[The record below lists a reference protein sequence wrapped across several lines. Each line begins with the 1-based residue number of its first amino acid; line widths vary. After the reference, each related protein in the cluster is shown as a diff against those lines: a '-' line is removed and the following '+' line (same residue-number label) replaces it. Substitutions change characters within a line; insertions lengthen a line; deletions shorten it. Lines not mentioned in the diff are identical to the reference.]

1 MFLSQQVL
9 LLVFILTAPLGWTQG
24 PPDHKQ
30 SGLTYAKAGNFE
42 AAERE
47 LRQEAEAA
55 PNDAEI
61 LGTLGSILAM
71 WGKLEES
78 IGWLEKALARD
89 PENNITRRN
98 LATNQWRL
106 GRLPEARRNLE
117 RLLKANPGDQ
127 QATLVLGMV
136 AENQHDYALA
146 ARLLA
151 TVSALDRT
159 QPAAINA

>member
-1 MFLSQQVL
+1 MFHSQRVL
-9 LLVFILTAPLGWTQG
+9 LLAFVLTVPLGRAQS
-24 PPDHKQ
+24 PPPE
-30 SGLTYAKAGNFE
+30 SGNLKERGLSYAKAGNLE

-47 LRQEAEAA
+47 LRQAAESA

-71 WGKLEES
+71 SGKLEES
-78 IGWLEKALARD
+78 TGWLEKALARD
-89 PENNITRRN
+89 PGNSITRRN

-106 GRLPEARRNLE
+106 GRLPKARRNLE

-136 AENQHDYALA
+136 AEKQHDFARA
-146 ARLLA
+146 AQLLA
-151 TVSALDRT
+151 TV
-159 QPAAINA
+159 PA